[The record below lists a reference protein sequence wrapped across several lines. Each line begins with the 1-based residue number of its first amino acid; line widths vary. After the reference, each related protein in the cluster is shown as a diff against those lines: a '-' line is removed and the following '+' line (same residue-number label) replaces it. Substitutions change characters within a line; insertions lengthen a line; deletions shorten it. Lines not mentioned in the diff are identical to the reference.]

1 MAAIGDPT
9 NFGDIPEFT
18 AACGH
23 ARYEKKS
30 LVGGF
35 CIVHLRQHR
44 LLTVSLVRADKKD
57 VAIEGPALH
66 RTAWLFIRGDS
77 SVTMSVSED
86 DAGMALVVL
95 GPGAAT
101 ATYRF
106 THKNALT
113 AFAQAQEQKLLDEG
127 FQLQAV
133 AERRSGRGGPR
144 PGGPER
150 RRRSDSNA

>member
-1 MAAIGDPT
+1 
-9 NFGDIPEFT
+9 
-18 AACGH
+18 
-23 ARYEKKS
+23 
-30 LVGGF
+30 
-35 CIVHLRQHR
+35 
-44 LLTVSLVRADKKD
+44 
-57 VAIEGPALH
+57 VAIEGAALH
-66 RTAWLFIRGDS
+66 RTAWLFTRGDS

-86 DAGMALVVL
+86 DSGIALVVL
-95 GPGAAT
+95 GPGADT

-106 THKNALT
+106 THENALT
-113 AFAQAQEQKLLDEG
+113 AFARAQEQKLLDEG

>member
-1 MAAIGDPT
+1 M
-9 NFGDIPEFT
+9 
-18 AACGH
+18 
-23 ARYEKKS
+23 
-30 LVGGF
+30 
-35 CIVHLRQHR
+35 
-44 LLTVSLVRADKKD
+44 
-57 VAIEGPALH
+57 AIEGAALH
-66 RTAWLFIRGDS
+66 RTAWLFTRGDS

-86 DAGMALVVL
+86 DAGIALVVL

-113 AFAQAQEQKLLDEG
+113 AFAQGQEQKLLDEG

-133 AERRSGRGGPR
+133 AERRNGRGGPR

-150 RRRSDSNA
+150 RRRSDPDA